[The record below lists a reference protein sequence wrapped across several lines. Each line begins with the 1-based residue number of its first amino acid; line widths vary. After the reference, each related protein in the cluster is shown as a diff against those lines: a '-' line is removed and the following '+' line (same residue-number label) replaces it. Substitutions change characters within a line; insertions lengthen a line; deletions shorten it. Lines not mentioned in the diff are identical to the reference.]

1 MEVLVLRLALPLLT
15 MLLVTAA
22 QRRFGHRLGGR
33 LVGLPLTS
41 CPLLVVVL
49 LTEGPG
55 VAAGTAAG
63 MAAGQAGVAVFCFAY
78 GRFADRLRRPLLVTA
93 AALALTAGTLA
104 AVSAIGSTAVVFA
117 LVAVLAVAGLRAWKP
132 AAVPVGRTG
141 AAVRWE
147 TPLRIAVTVTVVA
160 CLSGAVKALGPHL
173 AGVLACTPVVL
184 AILAPLTQHGSGP
197 RAAAALTR
205 GALRS
210 VPGALAFVAVLA
222 CGLPWLGAAAFG
234 VAAGALLLADRVT
247 GRLVD
252 TARSPVVFGCS

>member
-15 MLLVTAA
+15 MLVVTAA

-41 CPLLVVVL
+41 CPLLVVLL
-49 LTEGPG
+49 LTDGPA

-63 MAAGQAGVAVFCFAY
+63 MAAGQAGVAVFCLAY
-78 GRFADRLRRPLLVTA
+78 GRLADRLRGPALVTA
-93 AALALTAGTLA
+93 AALALTAAALV
-104 AVSAIGSTAVVFA
+104 AVSAIRSTVAVVA
-117 LVAVLAVAGLRAWKP
+117 LVAVLAIAGLRAWHPIALP
-132 AAVPVGRTG
+132 AGRTV

-147 TPLRIAVTVTVVA
+147 TPLRVAVTVTVVA

-184 AILAPLTQHGSGP
+184 AVLTPLTQHGCGP

-210 VPGALAFVAVLA
+210 VPGTLAFVAVLA
-222 CGLPWLGAAAFG
+222 CGLPLLGAPAFG
-234 VAAGALLLADRVT
+234 AAAGALVLADYGTR
-247 GRLVD
+247 RLVA
-252 TARSPVVFGCS
+252 TREVPVSRPR